1 MISEKWQHSIN
12 RYLDLPLDSDFFDF
26 YIQPGVC
33 KEVIGKDDK
42 FYSNSICVGSDKVY
56 CWSEFH
62 HKKIKS
68 FYSCCP
74 FLFDLARVSLTKKFN
89 PKGSLFFLP
98 RGDRVVKRN
107 NDMSWKNVLHS
118 VPKPITILAPYR
130 IEDKWD
136 YDEDIKVTS
145 LSNPETR
152 QIQLSKLLLS
162 HEFVYLHL
170 PSSDTFYAN
179 FLDKKVIHYDDIKNY
194 SSKKI
199 SEIIAPSIHLRHL
212 NWSYEKLNETQKL
225 FFDFDFS
232 QEDIRFLTNKMLG
245 LEVLLSP
252 NQLAESLS
260 INTTIKN
267 SFSYDCYQWIKEKS
281 KNFVNSNCSNEFSV
295 VYNNF

>member
-12 RYLDLPLDSDFFDF
+12 RYLEVNLDSDFFDF
-26 YIQPGVC
+26 YVQPGVC
-33 KEVIGKDDK
+33 KEIIGKDDN
-42 FYSNSICVGSDKVY
+42 FYSNPIFVGSDKVY

-74 FLFDLARVSLTKKFN
+74 FLFDLARVSLTTN
-89 PKGSLFFLP
+89 NSSKGSLFFLP

-107 NDMSWKNVLHS
+107 NDMSWKEILYS
-118 VPKPITILAPYR
+118 APKPITVLAPYR

-136 YDEDIKVTS
+136 YGDGIEVIS

-152 QIQLSKLLLS
+152 QLQLSKLLLS

-179 FLDKKVIHYDDIKNY
+179 FLGKEIIHYDNIKNY
-194 SSKKI
+194 SSKKL
-199 SEIIAPSIHLRHL
+199 SEIISPSIHLRHL

-225 FFDFDFS
+225 FFDFDFL
-232 QEDIRFLTNKMLG
+232 QQDVDFLTNKMLG

-252 NQLAESLS
+252 DELAERLS

-267 SFSYDCYQWIKEKS
+267 SFSYDCYQWIKEKT
-281 KNFVNSNCSNEFSV
+281 KKFVNSNCSSSFSNL
-295 VYNNF
+295 YDKF

>member
-33 KEVIGKDDK
+33 KEIISKDDK
-42 FYSNSICVGSDKVY
+42 FYSNPICVGSDKVY

-68 FYSCCP
+68 FYSSCP
-74 FLFDLARVSLTKKFN
+74 FLFDLARVSLAKKFN

-107 NDMSWKNVLHS
+107 NDPLWKEVLYS
-118 VPKPITILAPYR
+118 APKPITILKAYR
-130 IEDKWD
+130 AEDQWD
-136 YDEDIKVTS
+136 HNEDIKVIS
-145 LSNPETR
+145 LIDPINR
-152 QIQLSKLLLS
+152 QLQLSKLFLS
-162 HEFVYLHL
+162 HEFVYLPL

-179 FLDKKVIHYDDIKNY
+179 FLGKKVTHYDNIKNY
-194 SSKKI
+194 SSKKL
-199 SEIIAPSIHLRHL
+199 SETIAPSIHLRHL
-212 NWSYEKLNETQKL
+212 NWSYEKLNETQKM

-232 QEDIRFLTNKMLG
+232 QEDIDFLTNKMLG

-252 NQLAESLS
+252 DELAESLS

-295 VYNNF
+295 TYDKF